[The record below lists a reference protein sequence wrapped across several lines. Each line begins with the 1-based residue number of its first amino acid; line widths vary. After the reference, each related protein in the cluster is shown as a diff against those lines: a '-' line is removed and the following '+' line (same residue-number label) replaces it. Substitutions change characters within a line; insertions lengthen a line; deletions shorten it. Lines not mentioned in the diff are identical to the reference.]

1 MIPNP
6 LIMKTVEQSN
16 YRVTI
21 GDVAASAGL
30 EINQAQQGL
39 LALASEAGGHLQV
52 ADSGEIVYL
61 FPKNFRSILQNKYL
75 KLRLQQ
81 WWQKVWKVLF
91 YIIRISFGVVLI
103 ASIALLMVAIAVAL
117 IALNSSRDGDSDS
130 GGGGMFLPGFWFS
143 PDIFWIFDPGYD
155 DRRRY
160 RDATQKKMNF
170 LEAVFS
176 YLFGDGNPNYNLEE
190 RRWQTIGGVIRNNG
204 GAVVGEQIAPYLDE
218 IDRTSQEDEDY
229 ILPVLA
235 RFNGYPEVS
244 PQGEIIYYFP
254 DLQVTASQSDKQ
266 PIMAYLKESLWR
278 FSQASSDQIML
289 SIGLGIFEVILA
301 LVLGSLLKGVAASA
315 GFIGFVASI
324 YWFLLGYGIAFLA
337 IPLIRNFWIQWR
349 NEKIDRRNQ
358 KRQQRAEL
366 LNRADPS
373 LQEKISFAH
382 QFADRKYVSEKNLAY
397 TTETDLI
404 DQEIANKEKLDADW
418 QKKLDSEH

>member
-1 MIPNP
+1 MTPNP

-75 KLRLQQ
+75 RLRLQK

-117 IALNSSRDGDSDS
+117 IALNSSRDGDNDS
-130 GGGGMFLPGFWFS
+130 GGGGIFLPGFWFS

-160 RDATQKKMNF
+160 RDTSQKKMNF

-190 RRWQTIGGVIRNNG
+190 RRWQTIGSVIRKNG

-218 IDRTSQEDEDY
+218 IDLTSQEDEDY

-254 DLQVTASQSDKQ
+254 DLQVTASQNDKQ
-266 PIMAYLKESLWR
+266 PVMAYLKESLWR

-301 LVLGSLLKGVAASA
+301 LVLGSLL
-315 GFIGFVASI
+315 
-324 YWFLLGYGIAFLA
+324 
-337 IPLIRNFWIQWR
+337 
-349 NEKIDRRNQ
+349 
-358 KRQQRAEL
+358 
-366 LNRADPS
+366 
-373 LQEKISFAH
+373 
-382 QFADRKYVSEKNLAY
+382 
-397 TTETDLI
+397 
-404 DQEIANKEKLDADW
+404 
-418 QKKLDSEH
+418 